1 MADSSPPR
9 SRRKQSQSQSQSAMT
24 KITELDVDSLAH
36 CASYLDNLHDLS
48 NLAMSCKYLKRVAYS
63 NSIWLR
69 WFRFYVTVFF
79 FFFLSQIPYYTI
91 FSLGNLLFSYLNT
104 LLILTHCLRFHK
116 EMKWNEVI
124 SFGCL

>member
-36 CASYLDNLHDLS
+36 CASYLDNLQDLS

-79 FFFLSQIPYYTI
+79 FLSQIPYYII
-91 FSLGNLLFSYLNT
+91 FSLDNLLFSFLNT
-104 LLILTHCLRFHK
+104 LSILTHCLRFHK
-116 EMKWNEVI
+116 GMKWNEVI

>member
-9 SRRKQSQSQSQSAMT
+9 SRRKRSQSAMT
-24 KITELDVDSLAH
+24 KITELDVDSLVH
-36 CASYLDNLHDLS
+36 CANYLDNLQDLS

-79 FFFLSQIPYYTI
+79 FLSQIPYYII
-91 FSLGNLLFSYLNT
+91 FSLDNLLFSFLNT
-104 LLILTHCLRFHK
+104 LSILTHCLRFHK
-116 EMKWNEVI
+116 GMKWNEVI

>member
-24 KITELDVDSLAH
+24 KITELDVDSLVH
-36 CASYLDNLHDLS
+36 CANYLDNLQDLS

-79 FFFLSQIPYYTI
+79 FLSQIPYYII
-91 FSLGNLLFSYLNT
+91 FSLDNLLFSFLNT
-104 LLILTHCLRFHK
+104 LSILTHCLRFHK
-116 EMKWNEVI
+116 GMKWNEVI

>member
-9 SRRKQSQSQSQSAMT
+9 SRRKRSQSQSAMT
-24 KITELDVDSLAH
+24 KITELDVDSLVH
-36 CASYLDNLHDLS
+36 CANYLDNLQDLS

-79 FFFLSQIPYYTI
+79 FFFFLSQIPNYTI